1 MPENKAIQTADAIM
15 RTIIRDVAA
24 QGAIKIAQAEVP
36 FLALPIISGIFS
48 FFVGRV
54 ADWIYKSLENFV
66 AFKIIDNQVGSQV
79 DEYKKAIESLH
90 ASIAINQG
98 VQDASEK
105 YKAALKNLIHYNGH
119 D

>member
-1 MPENKAIQTADAIM
+1 MPENKAISTADAIM
-15 RTIIRDVAA
+15 RTVIKDVAA
-24 QGAIKIAQAEVP
+24 QGAIKLAQAEVP

-48 FFVGRV
+48 FIVGRI
-54 ADWIYKSLENFV
+54 ADWIYRSLENFV

-90 ASIAINQG
+90 ASVVTNQG
-98 VQDASEK
+98 VDDAREK
-105 YKAALKNLIHYNGH
+105 YKAALKNLIKYNGH